1 MPQYQY
7 VQIGFTDET
16 LTALDE
22 KADEMDISR
31 SELVR
36 QCVDSEL

>member
-7 VQIGFTDET
+7 VQIGFTDDR
-16 LTALDE
+16 LTELDRI
-22 KADEMDISR
+22 ADEQDISR

-36 QCVDSEL
+36 QLVSESL